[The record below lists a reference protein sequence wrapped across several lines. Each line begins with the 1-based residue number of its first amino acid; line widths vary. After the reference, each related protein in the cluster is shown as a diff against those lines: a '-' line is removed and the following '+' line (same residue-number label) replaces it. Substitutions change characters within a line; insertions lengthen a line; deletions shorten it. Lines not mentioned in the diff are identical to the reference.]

1 MEKEQRSVTVLGS
14 TGSVGKSTL
23 DLIRRSR
30 DDYRV
35 EALVAGSDVE
45 TLAAQARELGAAFVA
60 VADPSKLDA
69 LRDAVAGH
77 DIEVGAGPSAIV
89 DAAARPSDWVMSAIV
104 GFAGLAPTMAAIER
118 GATVGLANK
127 ESLVAAGDVVM
138 AQVKRCGATLLP
150 VDSEHNAIFQVL
162 HEEHRPAVARIVL
175 TASGGPFRTTP
186 VSELASKTPAEA
198 VKHPNWSMGAKISVD
213 SATMMNKGLE
223 IIEAH
228 HVFAMP
234 PEQIEALV
242 HPESIIHGLVEYVDG
257 SVLAQ
262 LGTPDM
268 RTPIAVTLA
277 WPHRIETPSERLDLA
292 ALGSLNFEAPDL
304 RRFPALGLAREALV
318 AGGGTPAVLNAA
330 NEVAVAAFLSG
341 RIGFMAIV
349 DVVERVLEMMEPP
362 LCQTIDDVLAIDA
375 AARRG
380 AEAIVEQ
387 IGTQSTVQIA
397 GSLANA

>member
-1 MEKEQRSVTVLGS
+1 MEAGRRSVTVLGS
-14 TGSVGKSTL
+14 TGSIGKNTL
-23 DLIRRSR
+23 DLIRRAPES
-30 DDYRV
+30 YRV
-35 EALVAGSDVE
+35 EALAAGSDVE
-45 TLAAQARELGAAFVA
+45 TLAAQARELGARFVA
-60 VADPSKLDA
+60 VADPDKLDV
-69 LRDAVAGH
+69 LRDAVSGQ
-77 DIEVGAGPSAIV
+77 DIEVGAGPGAV
-89 DAAARPSDWVMSAIV
+89 VEAASRPADWVMSSIV

-118 GATVGLANK
+118 GAIIGLANK

-138 AQVKRCGATLLP
+138 AQVERCGATLLP

-162 HEEHRPAVARIVL
+162 HETHRPAVARIVL

-186 VSELASKTPAEA
+186 VEELAGKTPAEA

-268 RTPIAVTLA
+268 RTPISVTLA
-277 WPHRIETPSERLDLA
+277 WPDRMETPSERLDLA
-292 ALGSLNFEAPDL
+292 ALGSLTFEAPDL

-330 NEVAVAAFLSG
+330 NEVAVAAFLAG

-349 DVVERVLEMMEPP
+349 DVVERVLETLEPP
-362 LCQTIDDVLAIDA
+362 RCTTIEDVLAIDA
-375 AARRG
+375 SARRG

-387 IGTQSTVQIA
+387 IATRSTVQIA